1 MLTISITCTASGSA
15 GKPATQLVPLLE
27 ALLQHGANVDAA
39 DEQGTTALH
48 QAAKSSPCAVV
59 EALLAHHAT
68 TNQQDKVL
76 HTTLPSSFSLPS
88 LLLLPPSNPPCQA
101 SPPPSRT
108 ALLVHQAAINQQG
121 QQVQYQASSPVSS

>member
-1 MLTISITCTASGSA
+1 MVGA

-27 ALLQHGANVDAA
+27 ALLRHGANVDAA

-59 EALLAHHAT
+59 EALLAHHGT

-76 HTTLPSSFSLPS
+76 TPAP
-88 LLLLPPSNPPCQA
+88 
-101 SPPPSRT
+101 SPPPHT
-108 ALLVHQAAINQQG
+108 HTPPCMHPNLLLALQAAFDQQDKVQNQPF
-121 QQVQYQASSPVSS
+121 SPFSFIYFSL

>member
-1 MLTISITCTASGSA
+1 MLEMLQLGHCHVA

-59 EALLAHHAT
+59 EALLAHQAAV
-68 TNQQDKVL
+68 NQQDKVPL
-76 HTTLPSSFSLPS
+76 G
-88 LLLLPPSNPPCQA
+88 
-101 SPPPSRT
+101 
-108 ALLVHQAAINQQG
+108 INWFCNLS
-121 QQVQYQASSPVSS
+121 Y